1 MADRGSI
8 PDTTG
13 DSPGLFSSLRGL
25 LVILTSAL
33 HTRLELFVTELEEER
48 ERLKQTLVLM
58 LLIFFGLSFG
68 FILLNIFIVAIFW
81 QQGWIAAIGCLAA
94 VYLGIGIVAA
104 LKLRDALLQRRR
116 LFPATLAE
124 LGKDRDHLR
133 ASSHE

>member
-1 MADRGSI
+1 MADQGPN
-8 PDTTG
+8 PDTG
-13 DSPGLFSSLRGL
+13 GSPGFFPSLRGFL
-25 LVILTSAL
+25 TILSSAL

-58 LLIFFGLSFG
+58 LLLFFGLSFG

-94 VYLGIGIVAA
+94 VYLGVGIVAA

-133 ASSHE
+133 ASSRE

>member
-1 MADRGSI
+1 MADRGST
-8 PDTTG
+8 PDTG
-13 DSPGLFSSLRGL
+13 GSPGFFPSLRGL
-25 LVILTSAL
+25 LAILSSAL
-33 HTRLELFVTELEEER
+33 HTRLELFVTELEEEK
-48 ERLKQTLVLM
+48 ERLKQTLVLV
-58 LLIFFGLSFG
+58 LLLFFGLSFG

-104 LKLRDALLQRRR
+104 LKLRAALLQRPG

-133 ASSHE
+133 ASSRE

>member
-1 MADRGSI
+1 MADQGPT
-8 PDTTG
+8 PDTG
-13 DSPGLFSSLRGL
+13 DSPGFFPSLKGL
-25 LVILTSAL
+25 LAILSSAL

-48 ERLKQTLVLM
+48 ERIKQTLVLM
-58 LLIFFGLSFG
+58 LLLFFGLSFG

-133 ASSHE
+133 ASSRE

>member
-1 MADRGSI
+1 MADRGST
-8 PDTTG
+8 PDTG
-13 DSPGLFSSLRGL
+13 GSPGFFPSLRGL
-25 LVILTSAL
+25 LTILSSAL

-58 LLIFFGLSFG
+58 LLLFFGLSFG

-94 VYLGIGIVAA
+94 VYLGVGIVAA

-133 ASSHE
+133 ASSRE